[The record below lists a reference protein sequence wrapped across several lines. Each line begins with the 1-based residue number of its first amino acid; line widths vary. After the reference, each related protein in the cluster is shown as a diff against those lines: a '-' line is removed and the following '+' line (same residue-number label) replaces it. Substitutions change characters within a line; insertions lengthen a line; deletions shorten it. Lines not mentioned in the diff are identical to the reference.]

1 MTERVIDLNPCGN
14 EEAGLIDLI
23 LLVEDERDHAE
34 LVIDALREVGSV
46 KRVVLIENGQT
57 ALDYVF
63 RKGKY
68 EDRALS
74 PRPGLILLDLN
85 LPGKNGL
92 EVLKTIR
99 SEKRFSTIPIII
111 LTTSQS
117 VDTVKQT
124 AELGANDYIMKP
136 ASFGEFLAR
145 ISGLG
150 RYWST
155 ISALPMQKGIG
166 Q

>member
-1 MTERVIDLNPCGN
+1 MSEGIIDLYPRGG
-14 EEAGLIDLI
+14 EQAKLIDLI
-23 LLVEDERDHAE
+23 LMVEDEQDHAE

-46 KRVVLIENGQT
+46 KKVALIKNGQT
-57 ALDYVF
+57 ALDYLF
-63 RKGKY
+63 RKGKF
-68 EDRALS
+68 EDRTLC

-92 EVLKTIR
+92 EVLKSIR
-99 SEKRFSTIPIII
+99 SETRFSTIPIII

-117 VDTVKQT
+117 VDMVKQT
-124 AELGANDYIMKP
+124 AELGANDYVMKP
-136 ASFGEFLAR
+136 ASFGEFLTR